1 MHYTPEF
8 ALAVQDASV
17 PGWPEALAAQGIAL
31 EQWANDGKF
40 YCSDPV
46 AAEAIIAS
54 HDPVAFMRKQKMAE
68 LEAKYRAVQAGGH
81 TTANSIPLLTDEKS
95 EQAMILAYLLV
106 QADAS
111 QVFVFKDAVGT
122 WRSLNKANTM
132 ALMSDFAVWRKTVD
146 QRAMA
151 IAAQINAANTW
162 QAVQA
167 IDVTASWP
175 A

>member
-1 MHYTPEF
+1 MRYSPEYV
-8 ALAVQDASV
+8 LTVPDPSV
-17 PGWPEALAAQGIAL
+17 PGWVERLAENGIAV
-31 EQWANDGKF
+31 EHWANDGKF
-40 YCSDPV
+40 YCADPV
-46 AAEAIIAS
+46 VALAIIGA
-54 HDPVAFMRKQKMAE
+54 HDPVAFARKQKLAE
-68 LEAKYRAVQAGGH
+68 LETKYRAVQRGGH
-81 TTANSIPLLTDEKS
+81 TTANSIPILTDEAS

-111 QVFVFKDAVGT
+111 QVYVFKDANGT

-132 ALMSDFAVWRKTVD
+132 ALMSDFAIWRKTVD

-167 IDVTASWP
+167 IDVTANWP
-175 A
+175 G